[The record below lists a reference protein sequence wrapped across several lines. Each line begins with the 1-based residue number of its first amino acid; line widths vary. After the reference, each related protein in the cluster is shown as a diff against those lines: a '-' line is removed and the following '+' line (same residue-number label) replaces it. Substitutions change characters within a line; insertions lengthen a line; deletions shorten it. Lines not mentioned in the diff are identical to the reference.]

1 MSRSLV
7 ITTEKRLFRQQTLTH
22 GGLTRSPW
30 FLGLAG
36 LTVLILFDPLHLISD
51 IRYKQYPLV
60 MVMGLIGLS
69 VLASGGR
76 VARPA
81 WPGVLLA
88 ILLVIAIPGLV
99 VNKLEGE
106 ASSLF
111 SAISLLLIPLSVYLL
126 PRRWIRFEGV
136 NELKWL
142 GWIGTCFVAGAFFQ
156 IACENAG
163 IGYARVHER
172 AFLAPLIFL
181 IPLLRGRKR
190 WTTIGCGSAL
200 LLLIVD
206 PRTTMLI
213 VYVMSLGMW
222 AVMFRLNSITQ
233 KLVIGGM
240 ILTGLLVSAAG
251 PTVLKAI
258 DDRFKSAYG
267 MEGNSQF
274 RSGLI
279 QTGVDAFLASPV
291 YGDMFRGGTSF
302 PTGFYM
308 ETAPGRFDQ
317 EIMAPLHNDYLEFL
331 TKGGLIGGGLM
342 VGGIGGSAW
351 IAWRNVKRLK
361 SLGMTDAA
369 HWQGAVC
376 ICICALMFTMLVNPV
391 LNNPECA
398 VPAYWMVAQALIGQ
412 RYVRRLNI
420 ARCLPQPVYQQEQ
433 CV

>member
-1 MSRSLV
+1 MSHSPV
-7 ITTEKRLFRQQTLTH
+7 ITAENRLFRPDTLTKN
-22 GGLTRSPW
+22 GLTRSPW

-36 LTVLILFDPLHLISD
+36 LTTLILFDPLHLLAD
-51 IRYKQYPLV
+51 IRYKQYPLA

-69 VLASGGR
+69 VVASGGR
-76 VARPA
+76 IARPA
-81 WPGVLLA
+81 WPGIFLA
-88 ILLVIAIPGLV
+88 ILLVLAIPGLIA
-99 VNKLEGE
+99 NKLDGA

-126 PRRWIRFEGV
+126 PRRWVRFEGFR
-136 NELKWL
+136 EKKWL
-142 GWIGTCFVAGAFFQ
+142 GWIGICFVAGAFFQ
-156 IACENAG
+156 IVSENAG

-181 IPLLRGRKR
+181 IPLMGGRKL
-190 WTTIGCGSAL
+190 WTTIGCGAAL

-213 VYVMSLGMW
+213 VYLMAWGMW
-222 AVMFRLNSITQ
+222 AVMFWLDSVSR
-233 KLVIGGM
+233 KWAIGGM
-240 ILTGLLVSAAG
+240 VVMGLLAAMAG
-251 PTVLKAI
+251 PTFLKAI

-267 MEGNSQF
+267 MEGNSEF

-302 PTGFYM
+302 PTGFYL

-331 TKGGLIGGGLM
+331 TKGGLLGGILM

-351 IAWRNVKRLK
+351 IAWKNVKRLR
-361 SLGMTDAA
+361 SLGLIEAA

-376 ICICALMFTMLVNPV
+376 ISICALMFTMLVNPV

-398 VPAYWMVAQALIGQ
+398 VPAYFMVGQALVGE
-412 RYVRRLNI
+412 RYVRRLIGLQN
-420 ARCLPQPVYQQEQ
+420 LPEPVSEQEKRI
-433 CV
+433 